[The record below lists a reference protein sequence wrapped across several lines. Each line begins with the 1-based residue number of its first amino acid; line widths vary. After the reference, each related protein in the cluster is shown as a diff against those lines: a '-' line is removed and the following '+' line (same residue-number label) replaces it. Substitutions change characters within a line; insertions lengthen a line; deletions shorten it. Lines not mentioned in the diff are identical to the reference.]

1 MCSVKILHTWRWGKL
16 NVVLSTPPFREDILT
31 ILSTPHGRS
40 VAVTA
45 CDHAI
50 NLHLEE
56 ELARY
61 FGNCS
66 STDGRRIIGIHSF

>member
-1 MCSVKILHTWRWGKL
+1 MCSVKKFHTWGWGKL
-16 NVVLSTPPFREDILT
+16 NVVLRTPPYREDIPR
-31 ILSTPHGRS
+31 IGSTPHGRS

-45 CDHAI
+45 CDHAV

-56 ELARY
+56 ELARN

-66 STDGRRIIGIHSF
+66 STDGRRITGIHSF

>member
-1 MCSVKILHTWRWGKL
+1 M